1 LKLARPPRRSPLP
14 SRLCLLCRRS
24 RQLHSRIIRIGE
36 YTRLACWFE
45 SLAGA
50 SHPLQR
56 RPRRNYLIPPRRAR
70 STRSLEIR
78 RFPQI
83 QIYKSG
89 KKEIRKWGRGFE
101 TCSAPALTR
110 CYPRSFAFYLGNP
123 FPRFCVPALTHVL
136 PPIRP
141 VGFPIYVA
149 RRPAAPFTRLN
160 CPCPICVDPWLTFL
174 RAKKA
179 AGIFFVG
186 SLSSPARSRRRVGRR
201 FSVR

>member
-1 LKLARPPRRSPLP
+1 MNTNRFHKPRIARMTRVRLRVRGHVRAFKAATRRRTPK
-14 SRLCLLCRRS
+14 
-24 RQLHSRIIRIGE
+24 
-36 YTRLACWFE
+36 
-45 SLAGA
+45 
-50 SHPLQR
+50 

-78 RFPQI
+78 RLRRFPQI
-83 QIYKSG
+83 QIYESG

-123 FPRFCVPALTHVL
+123 FPPFCVPALTHVL

-141 VGFPIYVA
+141 LGFPIYVA

-160 CPCPICVDPWLTFL
+160 CPCPICVDPWLAFL
-174 RAKKA
+174 RVKKA
-179 AGIFFVG
+179 AGIF
-186 SLSSPARSRRRVGRR
+186 LLAR
-201 FSVR
+201 

>member
-1 LKLARPPRRSPLP
+1 LWEGATRRRTPK
-14 SRLCLLCRRS
+14 R
-24 RQLHSRIIRIGE
+24 
-36 YTRLACWFE
+36 A
-45 SLAGA
+45 
-50 SHPLQR
+50 
-56 RPRRNYLIPPRRAR
+56 RRNYLVPPRRVR

-89 KKEIRKWGRGFE
+89 KKEVRKWGRGFE

-141 VGFPIYVA
+141 VCFPIYVA

-160 CPCPICVDPWLTFL
+160 CPCPICVDRAWLSWM
-174 RAKKA
+174 RRSCWN
-179 AGIFFVG
+179 FFRWLVKFDF
-186 SLSSPARSRRRVGRR
+186 RSRRRVGRR
-201 FSVR
+201 FRVR